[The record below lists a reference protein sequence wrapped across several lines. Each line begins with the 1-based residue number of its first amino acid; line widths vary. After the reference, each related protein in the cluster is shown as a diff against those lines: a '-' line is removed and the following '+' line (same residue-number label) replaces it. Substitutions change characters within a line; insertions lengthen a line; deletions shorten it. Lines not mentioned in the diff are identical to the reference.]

1 MKSLLIVCFF
11 LIASVVYGQK
21 YASVGE
27 KDGKKYYIHKVEAN
41 NSLFGISKT
50 YEISAEEI
58 QRLNPQLADGLQ
70 IGQDLWIPVRYYD
83 HVHIAQNSETIYGIS
98 KQYSISIESLI
109 AQNSFLTDG
118 LKEGQQVVIKN
129 LIMPILLESAVDNP
143 FSSQPKELH
152 NQVEIYDS
160 IMEYV
165 VHPGETLYSIS
176 RRFMVSMDTLIS
188 RNKLLSNALSL
199 GQKILIPLKK
209 ELEVKP
215 RNPDVIEI
223 EDITSEPLESDSV
236 SFSSIRRI
244 AVFLPFNLDT
254 LDYRK
259 VRPKAM
265 EYYMGALLAIDSLK
279 KYGVNC
285 EFHFI
290 DYESK
295 KKPFDSVLASDE
307 LEQMDLVFAPFN
319 RSKAQRLKVWSE
331 DKTTKIVFPLNN
343 HNKLFD
349 GAENNYFLEA
359 NSSILDYNLAKH
371 LSNLDSAQLVF
382 IKTKDSID
390 LIRQNQ
396 FLTIFYN
403 LDSSAKLIESNP
415 SNYKYFSNKR
425 KVKTI
430 YILLSKDK
438 DIVEELLTFCNE
450 KKNVLVYGMSEWIG
464 GIHYVKSIEN
474 TTPFNFADEI
484 YLSYSDSTL
493 KSVHRMYRWKFNS
506 DMTKFS
512 CKGYDATLNVVLHA
526 LYDIS
531 LPNGLIHKFM
541 FEFNKE
547 GTRQNMG
554 AYILNFNNL
563 EITKLE

>member
-11 LIASVVYGQK
+11 LITSVVYGQK

-41 NSLFGISKT
+41 NSLFGISKI

-58 QRLNPQLADGLQ
+58 QRLNPQIAGGLQ
-70 IGQDLWIPVRYYD
+70 IGQNLWIPVRYYD
-83 HVHIAQNSETIYGIS
+83 HVHIVQNSETIYGIS

-152 NQVEIYDS
+152 NQDEIYDS

>member
-1 MKSLLIVCFF
+1 MKSLLIVFFF
-11 LIASVVYGQK
+11 LIASIAYGQK
-21 YASVGE
+21 YASIGE
-27 KDGKKYYIHKVEAN
+27 KDGEQYYIHKVEAD
-41 NSLFGISKT
+41 NSLYGISKT
-50 YEISAEEI
+50 YGISAQEI
-58 QRLNPQLADGLQ
+58 ERLNPQVTDGLQ
-70 IGQDLWIPVRYYD
+70 IGQNLWIPVRYYD
-83 HVHIAQNSETIYGIS
+83 HVHIVQKGETVYGIS

-109 AQNSFLTDG
+109 AQNSFMADG
-118 LKEGQQVVIKN
+118 LKEGQQIVIKD
-129 LIMPILLESAVDNP
+129 LILPVIIESAVENP
-143 FSSQPKELH
+143 FSTNPKER
-152 NQVEIYDS
+152 NNEDAIYDS

-188 RNKLLSNALSL
+188 RNRLLSNTLSL

-215 RNPDVIEI
+215 REPDVPEI
-223 EDITSEPLESDSV
+223 EHITVEPVESDSV

-254 LDYRK
+254 LDYKK

-279 KYGVNC
+279 KHGVNC
-285 EFHFI
+285 EFHFL

-295 KKPFDSVLASDE
+295 KEPFDSVLSSDE
-307 LEQMDLVFAPFN
+307 LEQMDLIFAPFN
-319 RSKAQRLKVWSE
+319 RSKAQKLKAWSE
-331 DKTTKIVFPLNN
+331 DRNIKIVFPLNS
-343 HNKLFD
+343 HNMLFD
-349 GAENNYFLEA
+349 GTDNNYFVEA

-371 LSNLDSAQLVF
+371 LSKLDSAQLVF

-430 YILLSKDK
+430 YILLSMNK
-438 DIVEELLTFCNE
+438 DIVEELLTFSNE
-450 KKNVLVYGMSEWIG
+450 KKNVRVYGMSEWIG

-474 TTPFNFADEI
+474 TTPFNYADEI

-506 DMTKFS
+506 DMTKMA

-531 LPNGLIHKFM
+531 LPNGLIHRFI
-541 FEFNKE
+541 FEFNE
-547 GTRQNMG
+547 EVTRQNMG